1 MLELY
6 TYGTS
11 NGQRASIMLEESGL
25 QYKAIKVDLER
36 GDQKTPNY
44 LKINPAGQIPAL
56 VDLSRA
62 GGKPIVVC
70 QSAAIMLHV
79 AERTGKLMPREPS
92 KRLLAYQWFMQAMT
106 DVAPA
111 SGILFVIGSMVP
123 EATHNTRK
131 LFEQRLLGH
140 LRNCDRRLSEGQF
153 LADEY
158 SIADVALYPTVSF
171 RRELV
176 EQAGD
181 LPYLM
186 RWVAAMDARP
196 AVQRGM
202 AVPKD

>member
-25 QYKAIKVDLER
+25 QYKPIKVDLER
-36 GDQKTPNY
+36 GDQKAPNF

-62 GGKPIVVC
+62 GGKPIIVC
-70 QSAAIMLHV
+70 QSAAIILHV

-92 KRLLAYQWFMQAMT
+92 KRLLAYQWFMQGMT

-111 SGILFVIGSMVP
+111 SAVMFLIGSMMP
-123 EATHNTRK
+123 EATNNTRK
-131 LFEQRLLGH
+131 MFEQRLLAH
-140 LRNCDRRLSEGQF
+140 LRNCDRRLSEAQF

-171 RRELV
+171 RREAV
-176 EQAGD
+176 QQAGD

-186 RWVAAMDARP
+186 RWLNTMDARP

>member
-25 QYKAIKVDLER
+25 HDKAIKVDLER
-36 GDQKTPNY
+36 GEQKTPNY

-70 QSAAIMLHV
+70 QSGAIILHV
-79 AERTGKLMPREPS
+79 AERTGKLIPRDPS
-92 KRLLAYQWFMQAMT
+92 KRQLAYQWFMQAMT

-111 SGILFVIGSMVP
+111 SGIMFVIGSMVP
-123 EATHNTRK
+123 EATNNTRK

-140 LRNCDRRLSEGQF
+140 LRNCDRRLAEAQF

-171 RRELV
+171 RREAV
-176 EQAGD
+176 QQAGD
-181 LPYLM
+181 LPYLT
-186 RWVAAMDARP
+186 RWLAAMDAKP

>member
-25 QYKAIKVDLER
+25 PYKAIKVDLER
-36 GDQKTPNY
+36 GDQKAPNY
-44 LKINPAGQIPAL
+44 LKINPSGQIPAL

-62 GGKPIVVC
+62 GGKPIIVC
-70 QSAAIMLHV
+70 QSAAIILHV
-79 AERTGKLMPREPS
+79 AERTGKLMPRDPS
-92 KRLLAYQWFMQAMT
+92 KRLLAYQWFMQGMT

-111 SGILFVIGSMVP
+111 SAVMFLVGSMMP
-123 EATHNTRK
+123 EATNNTRK
-131 LFEQRLLGH
+131 MFEQRMLAH
-140 LRNCDRRLSEGQF
+140 LRNCDRRLAEAQF

-171 RRELV
+171 RREIV
-176 EQAGD
+176 QQSGE

-186 RWVAAMDARP
+186 RWLHTMDARP

>member
-11 NGQRASIMLEESGL
+11 NGQRASVMLEECGQ

-36 GDQKTPNY
+36 GEQKTPNF
-44 LKINPAGQIPAL
+44 LRINQAGQIPVL

-62 GGKPIVVC
+62 GGKPIVIC
-70 QSAAIMLHV
+70 QSGAIILHL
-79 AERTGKLMPREPS
+79 AERTG
-92 KRLLAYQWFMQAMT
+92 RLLPRDATRRQLAFQWFMQAMT

-111 SGILFVIGSMVP
+111 SGILFVVGSLMP
-123 EATHNTRK
+123 EATNNSRK
-131 LFEQRLLGH
+131 LFEQRLIGH
-140 LRNCDRRLSEGQF
+140 LKNADRRLSEAQF
-153 LADEY
+153 LADEI

-171 RRELV
+171 RREIIAQSG
-176 EQAGD
+176 E

-186 RWVAAMDARP
+186 RWLATMDARP

-202 AVPKD
+202 AVPGD

>member
-36 GDQKTPNY
+36 GDQKAPNF

-62 GGKPIVVC
+62 GGKPIIVC
-70 QSAAIMLHV
+70 QSAAIILHI

-92 KRLLAYQWFMQAMT
+92 KRLLAYQWFMQGMT

-111 SGILFVIGSMVP
+111 SAVMFLVGSMMP
-123 EATHNTRK
+123 EATNNTRK
-131 LFEQRLLGH
+131 MFEQRMLAH
-140 LRNCDRRLSEGQF
+140 LRNCDRRLSESQF

-171 RRELV
+171 RREIV
-176 EQAGD
+176 QQAGD

-186 RWVAAMDARP
+186 RWLHTMDARP

>member
-25 QYKAIKVDLER
+25 QYKAIKIDLER
-36 GDQKTPNY
+36 GDQNAPNY

-62 GGKPIVVC
+62 GGKPIIVC
-70 QSAAIMLHV
+70 QSAAIILHL
-79 AERTGKLMPREPS
+79 AERTGKLMPRDPS

-111 SGILFVIGSMVP
+111 SAIMFVIGSLMP
-123 EATHNTRK
+123 EATNNTRK
-131 LFEQRLLGH
+131 MFEQRLLAH
-140 LRNCDRRLSEGQF
+140 LRNCDRRLSEVQF

-171 RRELV
+171 RREIV
-176 EQAGD
+176 QQSGE

-186 RWVAAMDARP
+186 RWLATLDARP

>member
-36 GDQKTPNY
+36 GDQKAPNF

-62 GGKPIVVC
+62 GGKPIIVC
-70 QSAAIMLHV
+70 QSGAIILHI

-111 SGILFVIGSMVP
+111 SAVMFLVGSMMP
-123 EATHNTRK
+123 EATNNTRK
-131 LFEQRLLGH
+131 MFEQRMLAH
-140 LRNCDRRLSEGQF
+140 LRNCDRRFSEAQF

-171 RRELV
+171 RREIV
-176 EQAGD
+176 QQAGD

-186 RWVAAMDARP
+186 RWLHTLDARP